1 MGNILRNNG
10 GLVIDRPG
18 NVLFIPVNADGTLDY
33 ANAIRNTAKINT
45 ITVTNSKT
53 KTEIPDGNSFYAAG
67 DRITA
72 IAGTVAIE
80 FSTVDPAIWAMC
92 SGTEI
97 ENNLSDSMIK
107 MYEYRNAEA
116 IGGNTTSII
125 FDEEFIDGG
134 FIQVIGS
141 DGTIFEQVTGSSYP
155 GAGEFKVDASAT
167 GTTLSFG
174 GGFLGSVMV
183 TAEVVSDTVSYSQG
197 RRAMRNHKIII
208 DTEFSTLN
216 DSEKLPVNFIIS
228 QASVSGD
235 MVDALQKDPSATKTL
250 TFNMYAPLPGEE
262 PYSVKYKDVQ
272 SASLKTLLSIAVT
285 TAPTKISYTEGE
297 TFAPAG
303 MVVTATYTDG
313 TTAAVKGYKYSP
325 TAALTTDDKVIAI
338 SYQGKTTS
346 QAITV
351 TES

>member
-33 ANAIRNTAKINT
+33 SNAIRNTAKINT

-72 IAGTVAIE
+72 IAGTVAVE

-92 SGTEI
+92 SGTEV
-97 ENNLSDSMIK
+97 ENNLSDTMMK
-107 MYEYRNAEA
+107 MYEYMKPVNRE
-116 IGGNTTSII
+116 IVI
-125 FDEEFIDGG
+125 EEQLVSDG
-134 FIQVIGS
+134 FVQVIAS
-141 DGTIFEQVTGSSYP
+141 DGAILEKISQAPEIWGDEYVVTSTS
-155 GAGEFKVDASAT
+155 T
-167 GTTLSFG
+167 GTTFTFG
-174 GGFLGSVMV
+174 PNFNKSVMI
-183 TAEVVSDTVSYSQG
+183 TAEVVTDTVSYSQG
-197 RRAMRNHKIII
+197 RRAMRYHKIIV

-216 DSEKLPVNFIIS
+216 DSEKIPVNFIVS

-262 PYSVKYKDVQ
+262 PYTVKYADIQ
-272 SASLKTLLSIAVT
+272 SSTSKTLLSIDVT
-285 TAPTKISYTEGE
+285 TPPTKVAYTAGE
-297 TFAPAG
+297 TFVKTG

-313 TTAAVKGYKYSP
+313 TTAAVSGYTYSP
-325 TAALTTDDKVIAI
+325 TVPLTVNDKVIAI
-338 SYQGKTTS
+338 SYQGKTAS

-351 TES
+351 TAG